1 MYSPPR
7 REKTRRWE
15 TSFRPLFMPKQGEHV
30 GRFWNWNITLGARA
44 INARST
50 FHQFYK
56 DQEPHSYNLEQESS
70 CQEKP
75 AQVSCWSWEQQ
86 HGQCKHITIR
96 VWYCSEV
103 GLNRRSLYF
112 RRLSTVHAP
121 THIRWWYTS
130 VHHHPTTRN
139 REPHSYIHWWSND
152 AVVCLPTWCIISR
165 RTINQRWF
173 SLFITM

>member
-1 MYSPPR
+1 MHGRSTRDR
-7 REKTRRWE
+7 RF
-15 TSFRPLFMPKQGEHV
+15 TSFTRTRNPTHTILS
-30 GRFWNWNITLGARA
+30 RNRA
-44 INARST
+44 A
-50 FHQFYK
+50 K
-56 DQEPHSYNLEQESS
+56 K
-70 CQEKP
+70 KP

-112 RRLSTVHAP
+112 RRLSAVHAP

-130 VHHHPTTRN
+130 VHHRPTTRN

-165 RTINQRWF
+165 RTINQRLQ
-173 SLFITM
+173 SRKIAESMTITKIVVISDRPTTMIKIARWSWLPRLRNHLL